1 MKYMLLM
8 QFSQESAG
16 FPPITEWTQDELKGH
31 IAFMGD
37 VEKRIATLG
46 KLIDAQGLDMPDT
59 ARVVRAGKG
68 GETVVTDG
76 PFPETKEFLAG
87 YWVVEVP
94 TPEAAY
100 GLAAYISTA
109 PGPGG
114 RPLNMPIHVQPVISL
129 PDSEA

>member
-1 MKYMLLM
+1 MLLM

-16 FPPITEWTQDELKGH
+16 FPAITEWTQDELQAH
-31 IAFMGD
+31 IAFMGG
-37 VEKRIATLG
+37 VLKKIPEYG
-46 KLIDAQGLDMPDT
+46 QLIDAQGLDMPDK
-59 ARVVRAGKG
+59 ARIVRAGSG

-76 PFPETKEFLAG
+76 PYPETKEFLAG

-129 PDSEA
+129 PDFQS